1 MTIPRYQPL
10 LWLTA
15 TLAAAPVCAQPAS
28 STPGPAFPVKPI
40 RLIIPYPPGGTTDF
54 VGREVANKVGEYFG
68 HIIVVDNRPGAGTI
82 IGLTQGARAAPDG
95 YTITFGTSAG
105 LALNPALGTKMPFD
119 PHRDFAPIGLMA
131 YVPYLLVVTA
141 SLPARN
147 VKELI
152 ALARAQPGRINFASP
167 GVGTPNHLGIEM
179 LNQLAGVTFV
189 HVPYKGGALAVTD
202 LVSGQ
207 VQALFSG
214 TPQVSA
220 FVKAGRL
227 RVIATATPKPNRVAP
242 GVPTIA
248 EMFPGFDCNTW
259 FGLLAPAGTPANIV
273 TRFNTDLNRA
283 LADAGLVQ
291 RLLDQG
297 VEATPGTPAGFRQM
311 YQSETAR
318 WRQVIK
324 VAGISAASAK

>member
-1 MTIPRYQPL
+1 MTNPIGQSLP
-10 LWLTA
+10 WLTA
-15 TLAAAPVCAQPAS
+15 FIVAAPVFAQPAAS
-28 STPGPAFPVKPI
+28 GAGQAYPVKPI

-68 HIIVVDNRPGAGTI
+68 QSIVVDNRPGAGTI

-105 LALNPALGTKMPFD
+105 LAINPALGTKMPFD
-119 PHRDFAPIGLMA
+119 PHRDFAPLGLMA

-207 VQALFSG
+207 VQAFFSG

-242 GVPTIA
+242 GMPTVA
-248 EMFPGFDCNTW
+248 EVFPGFDCNTW
-259 FGLLAPAGTPANIV
+259 FGLLAPAGTPAPIV
-273 TRFNTDLNRA
+273 TRFSAALNRA
-283 LADAGLVQ
+283 LTDAGLVQ
-291 RLLDQG
+291 RFLDQG
-297 VEATPGTPAGFRQM
+297 VEATPGTAAAFRQM

-318 WRQVIK
+318 WRKVIK
-324 VAGISAASAK
+324 AAGITGEAAK